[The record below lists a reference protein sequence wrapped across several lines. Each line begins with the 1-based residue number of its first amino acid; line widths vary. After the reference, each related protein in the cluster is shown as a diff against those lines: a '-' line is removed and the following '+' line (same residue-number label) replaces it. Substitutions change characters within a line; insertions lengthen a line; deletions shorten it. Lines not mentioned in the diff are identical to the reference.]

1 MVSVVAGIPS
11 DFTASAADTTATQVW
26 TLIVAGLAVVATLVS
41 AYLLRRTG
49 RGTVSAAQRAADASE
64 RSARAAQ
71 EAVGVNRETA
81 AGVARR
87 AEDGALA
94 ARYQDAATQLGHDK
108 APVRLAGVY
117 AMARLADDWSAQRQ
131 VCVDVLCAYLR
142 MPWPSEG
149 DAVRSSDG
157 KVREAILSVTSSH
170 LRGDRDVPD
179 WKTLNFDFSGAVFRS
194 IRLYNIAFASVS
206 NFTGARF
213 EGMNTFERCTFLQGA
228 NFDHCSIEGRLF
240 LDDIAVAGNQMVS
253 KGGELLCFTLDK
265 AHVGEYGELII
276 RPAAITESGQIFG
289 YDTRVD
295 GLLCIDSR
303 EMRAPCGTI
312 IFNGFKLGAASKLMI
327 NKAPMPHRGF
337 NPAAKFVYPRI
348 SFIYPDVERGASVEL
363 DEALVKSGSI
373 TGIKAQARREDE

>member
-1 MVSVVAGIPS
+1 
-11 DFTASAADTTATQVW
+11 
-26 TLIVAGLAVVATLVS
+26 
-41 AYLLRRTG
+41 
-49 RGTVSAAQRAADASE
+49 
-64 RSARAAQ
+64 
-71 EAVGVNRETA
+71 
-81 AGVARR
+81 
-87 AEDGALA
+87 
-94 ARYQDAATQLGHDK
+94 
-108 APVRLAGVY
+108 
-117 AMARLADDWSAQRQ
+117 MARLADDWSAQRQ

-327 NKAPMPHRGF
+327 NKAPTPHRGF

-348 SFIYPDVERGASVEL
+348 SFIYPDVERGASVAWSPRAPRRLLRPTL
-363 DEALVKSGSI
+363 DANTLSMIIGASRSVMADMLAVPVGRLRRPPTRRLFTASTS
-373 TGIKAQARREDE
+373 ARATS